1 MATTVEQV
9 CQSLAAIAPLR
20 LAEPWDNVGLLVGRR
35 AVAVERIMVCL
46 TITPP
51 VVDEALQ
58 QQAGLLVAHHPLPF
72 KPTARLTDD
81 TTVGR
86 MLLGLIAGGVGVY
99 SAHTAYDSAA
109 EGINQQLAD
118 GLQLVDIAPLQ
129 PPPDA
134 DGPPAIQLGAG
145 RCGRLRSPLPLTAL
159 AEAVGRLTGAQ
170 EVRLVGA
177 DGGLL
182 TGKVALACGSGGSFL
197 DAAVRRGCR
206 AMVTGEATFHTCLEA
221 EAQGLGLVLLG
232 HYASERF
239 AIEHLAARLGVLHP
253 ELTVWA
259 SRAESNP
266 IRSLPIA
273 VH

>member
-35 AVAVERIMVCL
+35 AVAVERIVVCL

-51 VVDEALQ
+51 VVDEALE

-86 MLLGLIAGGVGVY
+86 MLLKLIAGGVGIY

-118 GLQLVDIAPLQ
+118 GLQLVDTAPLQ
-129 PPPDA
+129 PSDA
-134 DGPPAIQLGAG
+134 EDPVAMQLGAG
-145 RCGRLRSPLPLTAL
+145 RCGRLPSPLTLAAL
-159 AEAVGRLTGAQ
+159 AEAVGHRTGAS
-170 EVRLVGA
+170 EMRLVGA
-177 DGGLL
+177 PDALL

-197 DAAVRRGCR
+197 DAAIRRGCR

-239 AIEHLAARLGVLHP
+239 AMQHLAARLGALHP

-259 SRAESNP
+259 SRAESDP
-266 IRSLPIA
+266 IRSLRIA
-273 VH
+273 IH